1 MPRSARPRLPGSP
14 GFTLIELIVVTGI
27 IAVLIALLLPAIQ
40 QAREAARKTECRAN
54 LKQIGL
60 SLLDYHQTNEVL
72 PPSYINGGEYHS
84 RSYIASGAIRNTTGY
99 LLLLPH
105 FEQRD
110 LAKDIDWNRATGPA
124 DWYGLGGGGSQAVL
138 DNLEIALFRC
148 PSDVRFDDPHSRALP
163 TMYAISNATRVSYGF
178 VHRHHEYAVVKT
190 YRADRAN
197 NKTAFGKNGAARI
210 RDILD
215 PHTATILLIETPFQK
230 AHSAFGPYLQAYV
243 HTHPILPIQYGI
255 NYDYLGQGVPYAWG
269 AGSRHDGGAH
279 ALFVDGSVRFLN
291 ESIDRNILTTICT
304 ISMNDLAET
313 PF

>member
-1 MPRSARPRLPGSP
+1 MPGSARRRSP
-14 GFTLIELIVVTGI
+14 GFTLIELLVVIAI
-27 IAVLIALLLPAIQ
+27 IAILIALLLPAVQ
-40 QAREAARKTECRAN
+40 QAREAARKTQCRAN

-60 SLLDYHQTNEVL
+60 GLLDYHQTHQVL

-84 RSYIASGAIRNTTGY
+84 QSYIGSGSIRNFTGY

-105 FEQRD
+105 IEQGE
-110 LAKDIDWNRATGPA
+110 LAKAINWNQATGTA
-124 DWYGLGGGGSQAVL
+124 DWYGLGGGGTQAVL
-138 DNLEIALFRC
+138 DKLEIELFRC
-148 PSDVRFDDPHSRALP
+148 PSDIRFDDPHSRTTP

-178 VHRHHEYAVVKT
+178 VHRNHEYAVVKT
-190 YRADRAN
+190 YRADRSN

-210 RDILD
+210 KDIFD

-230 AHSAFGPYLQAYV
+230 AHSAFGPFLQAYV
-243 HTHPILPIQYGI
+243 HTHPILPIQYGL
-255 NYDYLGQGVPYAWG
+255 NYDYRGSGHPYAWG

-279 ALFVDGSVRFLN
+279 ALFVAGSVRFLN
-291 ESIDRNILTTICT
+291 ENMEHSILISIST

>member
-1 MPRSARPRLPGSP
+1 MPRSARRRSP
-14 GFTLIELIVVTGI
+14 GFTLIELLVVIAI
-27 IAVLIALLLPAIQ
+27 IAILIALLLPAVQ
-40 QAREAARKTECRAN
+40 QAREAASQTQCRSN

-60 SLLDYHQTNEVL
+60 GLLNYHQTHEVL

-84 RSYIASGAIRNTTGY
+84 QRYIASGSIRNFTGY

-105 FEQRD
+105 IEQG
-110 LAKDIDWNRATGPA
+110 ATAQGIDWNRATGTA

-138 DNLEIALFRC
+138 DRLEIALFRC
-148 PSDVRFDDPHSRALP
+148 PSDANFDDPHSSAVS
-163 TMYAISNATRVSYGF
+163 MYAISNATRVSYGF
-178 VHRHHEYAVVKT
+178 VHRHHEYAVVMT

-197 NKTAFGKNGAARI
+197 NKTAFGKNGATRL

-215 PHTATILLIETPFQK
+215 PHTATILLIETPFRK
-230 AHSAFGPYLQAYV
+230 ASPAFGPFLQAYV

-255 NYDYLGQGVPYAWG
+255 NYDYRGSGRPYAWG
-269 AGSRHDGGAH
+269 PGSRHNSGCH
-279 ALFVDGSVRFLN
+279 AVFVDGSVKFLN
-291 ESIDRNILTTICT
+291 ESIERNILTTICT

>member
-1 MPRSARPRLPGSP
+1 MPRSARRRSP
-14 GFTLIELIVVTGI
+14 GFTLIELLVVIAI
-27 IAVLIALLLPAIQ
+27 IAILIALLLPAVQ
-40 QAREAARKTECRAN
+40 QAREAARITQCRSN

-60 SLLDYHQTNEVL
+60 GLLDYHQTHDVL

-84 RSYIASGAIRNTTGY
+84 QSYITSGSIRNFTGY

-105 FEQRD
+105 IEQG
-110 LAKDIDWNRATGPA
+110 ATAQGIDWNRATGTA

-138 DNLEIALFRC
+138 DKLEIALFRC
-148 PSDVRFDDPHSRALP
+148 PSDANFDDPHSRATP
-163 TMYAISNATRVSYGF
+163 SMYAISNATRVSYGF
-178 VHRHHEYAVVKT
+178 VHRHHEYAVVMT

-197 NKTAFGKNGAARI
+197 NKTAFGKNGATRL

-215 PHTATILLIETPFQK
+215 PHTATILLIETPFRK
-230 AHSAFGPYLQAYV
+230 ASPAFGPFLQAYV

-279 ALFVDGSVRFLN
+279 ALFVDGNVKFLN
-291 ESIDRNILTTICT
+291 ESIDRSILTTICT

>member
-1 MPRSARPRLPGSP
+1 MPRSARRRSP
-14 GFTLIELIVVTGI
+14 GFTLIELLVVIAI
-27 IAVLIALLLPAIQ
+27 IAILIALLLPAVQ
-40 QAREAARKTECRAN
+40 QAREAARKTHCRAN

-60 SLLDYHQTNEVL
+60 GLLDYHQTHQVL

-84 RSYIASGAIRNTTGY
+84 QSYIASGAVRNFTGY

-105 FEQRD
+105 IEQGEI
-110 LAKDIDWNRATGPA
+110 AKAIDWNQATGTA

-138 DNLEIALFRC
+138 DNLEIDLFRC
-148 PSDVRFDDPHSRALP
+148 PSDVRYDDPHSLTTP

-178 VHRHHEYAVVKT
+178 VHRSHEYAVVKT

-197 NKTAFGKNGAARI
+197 NKTAFGKNGATRI

-215 PHTATILLIETPFQK
+215 PHIATILLIETPFRK
-230 AHSAFGPYLQAYV
+230 AHSAFGPFLQAYV

-255 NYDYLGQGVPYAWG
+255 NYDYRGQGVPYAWG
-269 AGSRHDGGAH
+269 AGSRHDGGTH

-291 ESIDRNILTTICT
+291 ENIEGLTLTTIST

>member
-1 MPRSARPRLPGSP
+1 MPRSARRRSP
-14 GFTLIELIVVTGI
+14 GFTLIELLVVIAI
-27 IAVLIALLLPAIQ
+27 IAVLIALLLPAVQ
-40 QAREAARKTECRAN
+40 QAREAARQTQCRSN

-60 SLLDYHQTNEVL
+60 GLLDYHQTHDVL

-84 RSYIASGAIRNTTGY
+84 QSYITSGSIRNFTGY

-105 FEQRD
+105 IEQG
-110 LAKDIDWNRATGPA
+110 ATAQGIDWNRATGTA

-138 DNLEIALFRC
+138 DKLEIALFRC
-148 PSDVRFDDPHSRALP
+148 PSDVRFDDPHSRATP

-178 VHRHHEYAVVKT
+178 VHRHHEYAVVMT

-197 NKTAFGKNGAARI
+197 NKTAFGKNGATRL

-215 PHTATILLIETPFQK
+215 PHTATILLIETPFRK
-230 AHSAFGPYLQAYV
+230 ASPAFGPFLQAYV

-279 ALFVDGSVRFLN
+279 ALFVDGSVKFLN
-291 ESIDRNILTTICT
+291 ESIDRSILTTICT